1 MKNKIFGQELEVYQ
15 TMHVYHKEL
24 TTKFFRIQS
33 ELMNILIKSLYRYES
48 QSNNS
53 LLALKHLPKCA
64 RENLKKSIQ
73 TDVAKVMAS

>member
-1 MKNKIFGQELEVYQ
+1 
-15 TMHVYHKEL
+15 
-24 TTKFFRIQS
+24 
-33 ELMNILIKSLYRYES
+33 MNILIKSLYRYES

-73 TDVAKVMAS
+73 TDVAKVMASWTSVAYWCFRLHFQYSYEESWIDI